1 MGRRLQLSPGLTE
14 GLGRPTG
21 APRVRQYPDNVHL
34 SVVSLEP
41 GEDPAVVDIVAGL
54 DSSRGLMLVLPGVGI
69 SRKARSIRHHWSDV
83 TVRARGRTDTVIGSA
98 REAIDAT
105 DTLGDANTA
114 DLFTEISRC
123 ADTYLYFLEAHLQ
136 A

>member
-1 MGRRLQLSPGLTE
+1 
-14 GLGRPTG
+14 
-21 APRVRQYPDNVHL
+21 
-34 SVVSLEP
+34 
-41 GEDPAVVDIVAGL
+41 
-54 DSSRGLMLVLPGVGI
+54 MLVLPGVGI

-98 REAIDAT
+98 REGIDAT